1 MIDIDKL
8 IIEATKDNDIPRR
21 DAYRLIKN
29 EMLNFRTAKKA
40 GVYDEEA
47 ERKLLEG
54 MVSTRE
60 KTIRIYKDALKEEEE
75 ALERDKASGKE
86 THGDDAMSRESV
98 IETCK
103 LAIKKEEEEI
113 RYISE
118 FLPKGVTEDDVEAAL
133 QKWMSD
139 NGCQNGIPG
148 TRMGEVMKWFKV
160 SMPEAK
166 GKTTSDVVKKHL
178 V

>member
-1 MIDIDKL
+1 MIDIER
-8 IIEATKDNDIPRR
+8 IINEATKNQDIPKR
-21 DAYRLIKN
+21 DTYRLIKN
-29 EMLNFRTAKKA
+29 EMLNFRTAKNA

-60 KTIRIYKDALKEEEE
+60 KTIRIYKDILKEEEE
-75 ALERDKASGKE
+75 AMERDKASGKE
-86 THGDDAMSRESV
+86 THSDEAMSRESV

-113 RYISE
+113 KYISE
-118 FLPKGVTEDDVEAAL
+118 FLPKGVTEEDVEAAL

-139 NGCQNGIPG
+139 NGCQDGIPK
-148 TRMGEVMKWFKV
+148 TRMGEVMKWFKIN
-160 SMPEAK
+160 MPEAK
-166 GKTTSDVVKKHL
+166 GQMTSDIVKKYL